1 MTRRLKLMTSLSTL
15 AAASALTLAGC
26 GGEGEGEGGE
36 AEGEK
41 AASTIS
47 GESEGLSGESEGEG
61 EGGESEGENASASG
75 DPATDDVEYLRLLG
89 LVRGHLIAFLEL
101 YQGGATD
108 MAMMHVKHPESE
120 LYGILAPA
128 ISSRGQQGF
137 AEELSALAAV
147 AAAGGDVND
156 AFSDVI
162 EALNAHAP
170 SASIATQLMA
180 ISTIVRTAADEFDI
194 GVEDDGSI
202 SNAHEY
208 QDAYGFLIASREIIS
223 GINTNDMNE
232 AEAIEITQE
241 QIGLALDSFASL
253 TADAAEGQA
262 STLYGAAARIEIAAR
277 GLM

>member
-1 MTRRLKLMTSLSTL
+1 MTSLSTL

-26 GGEGEGEGGE
+26 GGEGEGGE

-41 AASTIS
+41 AASSIS

-75 DPATDDVEYLRLLG
+75 DPATDDIEYLRLLG

-120 LYGILAPA
+120 LYGTLAPA
-128 ISSRGQQGF
+128 ISARGQHGF
-137 AEELSALAAV
+137 AEELSALAG
-147 AAAGGDVND
+147 AASAGGDVNN
-156 AFSDVI
+156 AFSDVV

-170 SASIATQLMA
+170 SANVATQLMA
-180 ISTIVRTAADEFDI
+180 ISTIVRTAADEFDV

-223 GINTNDMNE
+223 GINTSDMNE

-241 QIGLALDSFASL
+241 QIGLALNSFPSL
-253 TADAAEGQA
+253 TADATEGQP